1 MLYPAELRARRLELI
16 QFTALALPFATGNS
30 DCAQFCAHPDGNTLR
45 RKPCAS
51 HLGSMSGSNRF
62 FIPMGGPKAHLK
74 LGTTLCL
81 DWPGNILPVSLG
93 RIQADVAAEVHSFR
107 SSTAHER
114 NNC

>member
-1 MLYPAELRARRLELI
+1 MARPEGFEPPTLCFEGRCSIQLSYGRVVWNSFSLRRLRCHS
-16 QFTALALPFATGNS
+16 QPATR

-81 DWPGNILPVSLG
+81 D
-93 RIQADVAAEVHSFR
+93 
-107 SSTAHER
+107 
-114 NNC
+114 